1 VTNADVVQVATG
13 RSSIEDALAWI
24 AEGHTLKDEIGMQVL
39 LQAVVGLGGCGEN
52 HQAALRRVA
61 RAAVE
66 SDLDTANAIYNPDL
80 LGPLRNYKAILDLLA
95 RKSPTRTL
103 HGLTPEA
110 VGAAQHEDPLTM
122 EVFSAIAGL
131 SFRDLKERIGDE
143 IPNKSR
149 GRWRAGAIAAAFSV
163 VDGIV
168 RGTEKA
174 KLAEGAIALRPVEL
188 LLNGDSSGGWAAIEN
203 MRVSGVPYEWLLA
216 QRTVGSAWG
225 SHRNRTSSK
234 PLEVVASNLC
244 EELDRLRVK
253 YRRSTSVG
261 GSIRP
266 SELRRLAGGGSHIG
280 VVALARS
287 GTARFGVAFSIA
299 RDGGTVRK
307 SAGRLQAMAA
317 RAHVPVAVVVA
328 GPGWSLRNETAD
340 MAAAFAGRVYSDRT
354 VRLLAQHIHDHII
367 IGHVEDV

>member
-1 VTNADVVQVATG
+1 VTNTDVVQAATG
-13 RSSIEDALAWI
+13 QSRIEEALAWI
-24 AEGHTLKDEIGMQVL
+24 AEGHTLKAEVGLQVL
-39 LQAVVGLGGCGEN
+39 LQAVVGIGGGGEN
-52 HQAALRRVA
+52 YQAALRRVA
-61 RAAVE
+61 RAATE
-66 SDLDTANAIYNPDL
+66 SALDTASAIYNPDL

-110 VGAAQHEDPLTM
+110 LGAAQHEDPLTM
-122 EVFSAIAGL
+122 DVFCAIAGL

-143 IPNKSR
+143 IPNKSS
-149 GRWRAGAIAAAFSV
+149 GRWRAGAIATAFSV
-163 VDGIV
+163 VDRIV
-168 RGTEKA
+168 RGTEKTEH
-174 KLAEGAIALRPVEL
+174 AEGAIPLRPVEL
-188 LLNGDSSGGWAAIEN
+188 LLNGDSSGGWAVIEK

-234 PLEVVASNLC
+234 LLEVVASHLC
-244 EELDRLRVK
+244 AELDRVGVK

-266 SELRRLAGGGSHIG
+266 SEVRRLAGGGSHIG
-280 VVALARS
+280 VVALTRS
-287 GTARFGVAFSIA
+287 ATALFGVAFSIA
-299 RDGGTVRK
+299 RDGGTARK
-307 SAGRLQAMAA
+307 NAGRLQAMAA
-317 RAHVPVAVVVA
+317 RTHVPVAVVVA

-354 VRLLAQHIHDHII
+354 ICLLAQHIHDRILAT
-367 IGHVEDV
+367 